1 MFHQLLLVEDDP
13 HLVRAL
19 ADLFKNNGY
28 ELDVAAD
35 GPAAIKTTRT
45 RSFDLIILDVTLP
58 LLNGFEVCN
67 EMRRA
72 GIETPIL
79 ILTARDQV
87 QDKILGFKSGADD
100 YVTKPFDVNELLV
113 RVEALIRRTSK
124 SGRIEPSEYAFGN
137 VHVNFA
143 ELELKRAN
151 QTVSLSEREGRLLR
165 YFVDNRGKIISR
177 EMLLER
183 VWGYHTAPYTRT
195 VDVHILRLRQKVEE
209 DPKAPKFIVTVHG
222 LGYRFDG

>member
-1 MFHQLLLVEDDP
+1 MPHQLFLVEDDP

-19 ADLFKNNGY
+19 ADLFKSNGY

-35 GPAAIKTTRT
+35 GVAAVKITRA
-45 RSFDLIILDVTLP
+45 RSFDLVILDVALP

-79 ILTARDQV
+79 MLTARDQV
-87 QDKILGFKSGADD
+87 QDKILGFRSGADD

-124 SGRIEPSEYAFGN
+124 SGRVESIEYEFGDI
-137 VHVNFA
+137 HVNFA
-143 ELELKRAN
+143 ELQLKRADH
-151 QTVSLSEREGRLLR
+151 TVSLSEREGRLLR

-177 EMLLER
+177 ESLLER
-183 VWGYHTAPYTRT
+183 VWGYSTAPYTRT
-195 VDVHILRLRQKVEE
+195 VDVHILRLRQKVED
-209 DPKAPKFIVTVHG
+209 DPKNPKFIVTVHG